1 MWVELNSMS
10 SAYKKIAGV
19 ITDSCHISL
28 TGDHG
33 DCDDKVSKF
42 LVEEAKISKIIK
54 ILIEHNY
61 ISEEHRTFPEY
72 TSWKKHL

>member
-1 MWVELNSMS
+1 MS

-19 ITDSCHISL
+19 ITDSCQISL
-28 TGDHG
+28 IGDHG

-42 LVEEAKISKIIK
+42 LVEEAKIEKIIK

-61 ISEEHRTFPEY
+61 ISQNHRIFPEH
-72 TSWKKHL
+72 TS